1 MKAPKK
7 PKLKSLP
14 KRPKSSAS
22 LTTWENF
29 QKKVDEV
36 RKLNAKSLSEWEKSK
51 KDIISAS
58 KKKESIQKR
67 TSGLGRI

>member
-22 LTTWENF
+22 LSTWENF
-29 QKKVDEV
+29 KKKCDEV
-36 RKLNAKSLSEWEKSK
+36 RKANAKALADWK
-51 KDIISAS
+51 KAVSNIKAES
-58 KKKESIQKR
+58 KKKESIQKA
-67 TSGLGRI
+67 TQGLGRI